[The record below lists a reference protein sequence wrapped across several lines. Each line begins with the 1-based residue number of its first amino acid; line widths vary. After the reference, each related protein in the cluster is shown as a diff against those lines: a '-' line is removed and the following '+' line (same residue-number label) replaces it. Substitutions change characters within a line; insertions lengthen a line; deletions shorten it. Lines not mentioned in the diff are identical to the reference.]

1 MCVREVGEKD
11 REKEKDACVLIDK
24 QTQYLEGI
32 LKTVKL
38 VIFGMTRGGGEG

>member
-1 MCVREVGEKD
+1 MCVCEGGGGE